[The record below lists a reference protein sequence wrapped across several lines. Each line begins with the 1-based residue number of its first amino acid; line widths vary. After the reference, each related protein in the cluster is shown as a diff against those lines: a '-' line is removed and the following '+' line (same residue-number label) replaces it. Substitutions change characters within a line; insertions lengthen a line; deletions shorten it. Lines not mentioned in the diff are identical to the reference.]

1 MKSVAAFLILV
12 MFWVVGLLAFT
23 ARIERSTPAPEPPEA
38 QAIVSLTGNAD
49 IRIISGVRLLEQGK
63 GARLLVSGV
72 NPDVTRAEL
81 QGVSKATQRLYD
93 CCVQLGFDAAD
104 TKGNAAETAAWV
116 HEKGFTSL
124 IVVTADY
131 HMPRALLEMKGAL
144 PGVVLIPYPVATPEV
159 DAKTWWKT
167 DLGARRI
174 LVEYMKYLAVF
185 AREAFLSLGPDE
197 AQPSAKG
204 AEKAK

>member
-49 IRIISGVRLLEQGK
+49 IRIISGVRLLEEGK
-63 GARLLVSGV
+63 GRRLLVSGV

-116 HEKGFTSL
+116 NEEGF
-124 IVVTADY
+124 
-131 HMPRALLEMKGAL
+131 
-144 PGVVLIPYPVATPEV
+144 
-159 DAKTWWKT
+159 
-167 DLGARRI
+167 
-174 LVEYMKYLAVF
+174 
-185 AREAFLSLGPDE
+185 
-197 AQPSAKG
+197 
-204 AEKAK
+204 